1 MRVIILKGS
10 INGSIIIGDN
20 MRIKLASDIK
30 KSRLVYGNSE
40 VLKVCVIDSK
50 NTTIKIPKM
59 DIDRCMILG
68 DDDNIL
74 SFGACS
80 GGVDKTKL
88 LLFADRSK
96 REKENKGDNK
106 EQESKGVDTAKKECE
121 KEVANFREDI
131 NEKTNNSFFDKV
143 IKNND
148 YQEVCGNF
156 FESIEKDIEKMLEI
170 YPHNKVLESL
180 VYDSVWIDINIE
192 SEKYSLGII
201 KNNGI
206 PEVIAYGIP
215 CDDYE
220 LEKSGYERYDYLPL
234 DRHNPYKNGYF
245 LIYQNAKD
253 GSILQTK

>member
-10 INGSIIIGDN
+10 INGSVIIGEN
-20 MRIKLASDIK
+20 MRLKLSSDIK
-30 KSRLVYGNSE
+30 KCRLVYGNSE
-40 VLKVCVIDSK
+40 VLKVCEIDSK
-50 NTTIKIPKM
+50 NTIITFSKM
-59 DIDRCMILG
+59 DIDRCMIL
-68 DDDNIL
+68 DDNDNIL

-96 REKENKGDNK
+96 RVKENKGDNE
-106 EQESKGVDTAKKECE
+106 EQESKRVDIVEKECE
-121 KEVANFREDI
+121 KELNNFREDI
-131 NEKTNNSFFDKV
+131 NEKTNNTFFDKV

-156 FESIEKDIEKMLEI
+156 FDSIEKDIEKMLEI
-170 YPHNKVLESL
+170 YPHNEELESL

-215 CDDYE
+215 CEDYE
-220 LEKSGYERYDYLPL
+220 LEKSNYEKYDYLPL